1 MATQSGKMQWHA
13 NYWNDEK
20 HGSAWDNVKEA
31 FRRDFSQTK
40 ADFNI
45 KGGKELNQGVDD
57 TVKQAA
63 GKQSIPPGNQP
74 NPQDFEKFEPALSYG
89 FGARTEYG
97 QKFKDWNT
105 DLETQLEDEWDDT
118 KTGMKFEDVK
128 PYVRRGWE
136 YRK

>member
-74 NPQDFEKFEPALSYG
+74 NAQDFEKFEPALSYG

-105 DLETQLEDEWDDT
+105 DLETQLED
-118 KTGMKFEDVK
+118 
-128 PYVRRGWE
+128 
-136 YRK
+136 